1 MRVLKK
7 GEGREFLSL
16 CFLESVVV
24 DILVHVLKGEGKGI
38 SFFFYNYILIYKYIL
53 SFFFE
58 SIDIL
63 DIKGRREGNF
73 FLSLCFLESVVA
85 CAYIKEGKGEGN
97 FSLSLCFLKSI
108 DILMRILRKG
118 KGKGIFFFL
127 YAFSNLSIYLIC
139 VY

>member
-7 GEGREFLSL
+7 GEGRE
-16 CFLESVVV
+16 
-24 DILVHVLKGEGKGI
+24 
-38 SFFFYNYILIYKYIL
+38 
-53 SFFFE
+53 
-58 SIDIL
+58 
-63 DIKGRREGNF
+63 